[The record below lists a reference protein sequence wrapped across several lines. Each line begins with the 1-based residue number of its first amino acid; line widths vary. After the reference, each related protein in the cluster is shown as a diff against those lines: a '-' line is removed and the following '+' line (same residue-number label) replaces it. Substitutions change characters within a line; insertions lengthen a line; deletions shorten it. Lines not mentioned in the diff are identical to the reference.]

1 MITTTRPLVLNV
13 TEAGN
18 LLGVS
23 RSTAYELVR
32 SGELESVQLRRRV
45 VVPVAAVAERL
56 GITVPDVWLSLGQR
70 TSSAAVDVD
79 LRDWPVPD
87 VLIEDV
93 PEDVHAELTRRAR
106 RRGQSLQQFLNTE
119 LERLAWDGTTD
130 DVLDGIERH
139 RLRGRLG
146 LVTAVDDLR
155 EARS

>member
-1 MITTTRPLVLNV
+1 MRTDRPLTLNV

-32 SGELESVQLRRRV
+32 TGELESVQLRRRV

-56 GITVPDVWLSLGQR
+56 GITVPDVWLALGKQGEVAQ
-70 TSSAAVDVD
+70 T
-79 LRDWPVPD
+79 PVGLHDRLVPA

-106 RRGQSLQQFLNTE
+106 QRGQSLRQFLQAE
-119 LERLAWDGTTD
+119 LEHLASCPTAD
-130 DVLDGIERH
+130 DVLDRIERH
-139 RLRGRLG
+139 RHGGQVG
-146 LVTAVDDLR
+146 LATAVKDVG
-155 EARS
+155 EARP